1 MKRIIKYIVY
11 VFFGLLILLF
21 LEYFVG
27 FYNFEK
33 YKKISFNDECII
45 SIFSYNDKQK
55 VFVNDY
61 ETKEKILEEIKNLSY
76 GGIVSKKS
84 ISSYDNVYSINI
96 STNKQYLIILLS
108 NNNVLCSIVDDRVNL
123 QINNSEEFYN
133 TIKQLF
139 EDNI

>member
-1 MKRIIKYIVY
+1 MKKIKCIVY
-11 VFFGLLILLF
+11 VFVGLLLLLF

-33 YKKISFNDECII
+33 YKKISLNDECII

-55 VFVNDY
+55 VVVNDY
-61 ETKEKILEEIKNLSY
+61 DTKEKIVEEIKNLSY

-108 NNNVLCSIVDDRVNL
+108 NNNALCSIVDNRVNL

-133 TIKQLF
+133 AINQLF
-139 EDNI
+139 KDNV